1 MSSWRQ
7 TTVVPMTTR
16 LIFIRT
22 LINIRFDLVCM
33 YKRKINL
40 IQFQKIKMRLT
51 GLEAHDVAI
60 EA

>member
-1 MSSWRQ
+1 MASDTSG
-7 TTVVPMTTR
+7 PYDYPFN
-16 LIFIRT
+16 IYRT
-22 LINIRFDLVCM
+22 LIAIRFDLVCM